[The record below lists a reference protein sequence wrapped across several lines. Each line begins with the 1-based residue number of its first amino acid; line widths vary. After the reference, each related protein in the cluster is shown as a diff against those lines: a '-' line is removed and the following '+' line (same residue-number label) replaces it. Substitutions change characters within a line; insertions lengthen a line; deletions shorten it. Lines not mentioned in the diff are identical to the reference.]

1 MMECFSLGRNG
12 FIAVTVGNTARKT
25 GLGSGQL
32 RNNGLEPKQLQGPL
46 PYILEAKGTTPTP
59 NSSQRPEGNAD
70 ETK

>member
-32 RNNGLEPKQLQGPL
+32 SNNGLEPKQLQGPL
-46 PYILEAKGTTPTP
+46 PYILEA
-59 NSSQRPEGNAD
+59 
-70 ETK
+70 

>member
-1 MMECFSLGRNG
+1 MMKCFSLGRNG

-32 RNNGLEPKQLQGPL
+32 RNNGLEPKRLQSPL
-46 PYILEAKGTTPTP
+46 PYILEADGTTPHPQT
-59 NSSQRPEGNAD
+59 RPEGNAD